1 MSTFNPEAFMQSS
14 VSEASDTQY
23 LQVPEGEFA
32 AAIDAVT
39 PRTTQTG
46 KALLNVKW
54 KVTDP
59 VAQEATGMAEPT
71 VFQTIW
77 LDVTEQGGLD
87 MGKGKNVGLGKLR
100 DALGQNKPGQPWS
113 PGMLVGGVAKIKVAH
128 SIDKRDNVTINAE
141 VKAVTKL

>member
-1 MSTFNPEAFMQSS
+1 MSTFNPENFMNSS
-14 VSEASDTQY
+14 TNEASDTQY
-23 LQVPEGEFA
+23 LQVPEGEFSA
-32 AAIDAVT
+32 VIDGVT

-54 KVTDP
+54 KVIDEA
-59 VAQEATGMAEPT
+59 AQEATGMAEPS

-77 LDVTEQGGLD
+77 LDISESGGLD

-100 DALGQNKPGQPWS
+100 EVLGQNKPGQAWS
-113 PGMLVGGVAKIKVAH
+113 PGMLVGGVAKVKVAH